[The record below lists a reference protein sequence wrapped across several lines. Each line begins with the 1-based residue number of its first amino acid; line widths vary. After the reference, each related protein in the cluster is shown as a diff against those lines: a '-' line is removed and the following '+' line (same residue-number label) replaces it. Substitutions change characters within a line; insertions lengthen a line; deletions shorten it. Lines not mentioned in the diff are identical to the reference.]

1 MRVRLII
8 QDEEYRKA
16 MIDVISHADK
26 DVFLEIGT
34 TGHLG
39 KIDENT
45 LILTDVPPEKCCFDG
60 LSNQFKRIVFLTT
73 DANDALDLDKKDE
86 YQKLFKYKSIS
97 SIISDVEQINYLLTG
112 ESNSS
117 YGLGGRVYAVCS
129 DDVNGKYAQALARQ
143 VMFRRG
149 GNILLVSLKYVNEY
163 GTQDEANRSKF
174 SRLMY
179 YMDVGKEYPLDAFTY
194 KDSYGITYLRLPI
207 GLNPLAYIN
216 TDELGAV
223 VRNLSHK
230 NFDTVILDIGDSYSE
245 VNIRQI
251 NKADNIVHFVSDKGK
266 FNIDEILVEDAVADK
281 VKEIQLGNP
290 NEDIELTID
299 DYVRRIYEIEEPE
312 ENEQKRSNK

>member
-1 MRVRLII
+1 MRIRLII

-34 TGHLG
+34 TGHIG
-39 KIDENT
+39 NIDDST
-45 LILTDVPPEKCCFDG
+45 LILTDVPAEKCCFDG
-60 LSNQFKRIVFLTT
+60 LSNQFKRIVFLTA
-73 DANDALDLDKKDE
+73 DVNDELDLDKKDD

-129 DDVNGKYAQALARQ
+129 DDADGKYAQALARQ

-163 GTQDEANRSKF
+163 GTQDESNRSKF

-216 TDELGAV
+216 TDELGTV

-251 NKADNIVHFVSDKGK
+251 NKADNIVHFVSDKGS
-266 FNIDEILVEDAVADK
+266 FNIDEILVEDSIADK
-281 VKEIQLGNP
+281 VKKIHIGNP
-290 NEDIELTID
+290 DEDIELTID
-299 DYVRRIYEIEEPE
+299 DYVRKIYEIEEPE

>member
-39 KIDENT
+39 KIDGST
-45 LILTDVPPEKCCFDG
+45 LILTDVSPEKCCFDG
-60 LSNQFKRIVFLTT
+60 LENQYKRIIFLTT
-73 DANDALDLDKKDE
+73 DVNDELNLDVKDD

-97 SIISDVEQINYLLTG
+97 SIISDVEQINYMLTG
-112 ESNSS
+112 ESSSS

-129 DDVNGKYAQALARQ
+129 DDANGRYAHALARQ

-163 GTQDEANRSKF
+163 GTQDESNRSKF

-194 KDSYGITYLRLPI
+194 KDSYGITYLRLPM
-207 GLNPLAYIN
+207 GLNPLAYIS

-251 NKADNIVHFVSDKGK
+251 NKADNIVWFVSDKK
-266 FNIDEILVEDAVADK
+266 NFDIDEILVEDSVADK
-281 VKEIQLGNP
+281 VKEIHPGNP
-290 NEDIELTID
+290 NEDIELIID